1 MTKAEGHGRR
11 GSGDRPTDELFA
23 RLAAEPHQPLMGR
36 ARGTIRF
43 EIADGPTVEKHVVT
57 VDDGTMTVG
66 RGKGRADTV
75 VRADKALFDE
85 LASGRANAMAAFL
98 RGDLKAEGDWGL
110 MLLFQR
116 FFPGPPAGT
125 TKPTR
130 RPQAAGAHA

>member
-1 MTKAEGHGRR
+1 MTKAEGHGRGR
-11 GSGDRPTDELFA
+11 SGDRPTDELFA

-36 ARGTIRF
+36 SRGTLRF
-43 EIADGPTVEKHVVT
+43 ELADGSTVEQYRVT
-57 VDDGTMTVG
+57 VDEGTLTVS

-75 VRADKALFDE
+75 VRADKAFFDE
-85 LASGRANAMAAFL
+85 LASGRANAMAAFV
-98 RGDLKAEGDWGL
+98 RGDLTAEGDFGL

-125 TKPTR
+125 KKPTR